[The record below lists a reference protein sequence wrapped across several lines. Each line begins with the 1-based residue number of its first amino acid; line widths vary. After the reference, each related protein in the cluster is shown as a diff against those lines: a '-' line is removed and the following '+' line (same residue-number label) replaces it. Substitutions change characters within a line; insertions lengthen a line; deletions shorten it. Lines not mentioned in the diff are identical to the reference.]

1 MHRVYS
7 YAHGAGVYFR
17 RGDGQGH
24 PVPIAAMMPARRPG
38 AIDGSCQDM
47 STAAGKAFLTCLFET
62 ILECS
67 LDAVFV
73 RPAR

>member
-24 PVPIAAMMPARRPG
+24 PVAIAAMMPARRPG
-38 AIDGSCQDM
+38 AQDM